1 MAMNILIC
9 GFGVFGRKHAEAW
22 KKAAVDCKL
31 LVADINP
38 EMRKA
43 AVEAGCNARMSAILM
58 TLFLGRTSL
67 IL

>member
-1 MAMNILIC
+1 MNILIC

-31 LVADINP
+31 LVADINL

-43 AVEAGCNARMSAILM
+43 AVEAGCNFRGCRR
-58 TLFLGRTSL
+58 F
-67 IL
+67 

>member
-1 MAMNILIC
+1 MNILIC

-31 LVADINP
+31 LVADRNP

-43 AVEAGCNARMSAILM
+43 AVEAGCNFEDVGDFNDLIS
-58 TLFLGRTSL
+58 GRISL
-67 IL
+67 IS